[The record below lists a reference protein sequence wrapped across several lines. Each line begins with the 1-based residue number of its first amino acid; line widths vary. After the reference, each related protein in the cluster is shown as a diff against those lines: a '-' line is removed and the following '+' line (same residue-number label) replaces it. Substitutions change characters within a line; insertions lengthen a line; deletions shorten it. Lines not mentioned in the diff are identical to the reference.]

1 MPVDA
6 TPRSDDPRAE
16 FVVPALRYRPEVD
29 GLRAIAV
36 IFVILFHAGFPLAP
50 SGFIG
55 VDVFFVISGFLIT
68 SLLAQELQETG
79 TIRLVGFWA
88 RRARRILPAAI
99 LVLFASLAFAA
110 PVLGPLQRVAALRD
124 FAAAAVYI
132 LNWSLARR
140 ATDYF
145 DIETD
150 PSLFLHYWSLSIEEQ
165 FYVVWPLLILAAI
178 FFAAKSGRQPRLA
191 ALCITITAA
200 SLIFCIYLTSRNQ
213 PLAFFSTFSRA
224 WELSLGATVALVRL
238 PQLSARV
245 RQGLCAAGL
254 LAILVAGFT
263 FIESMT
269 FPGVAALLPTAGT
282 ALILAG
288 GRDVPIGGP
297 LDKALGLTVPVYL
310 GKRSYSWYLWH
321 WPVIL
326 IGGAVFGSNPVTV
339 TGFVIASLL
348 LAAATY
354 RFVEQPMRFAPY
366 FTRSAVASVV
376 AGATVSLGAAGF
388 ALLAQQTF
396 ARPVILLSSG
406 QKLDYYELGADRPAL
421 VEPKCLLRHRN
432 TDPAPCIYGDP
443 KGTKRIVLFG
453 DSHAAAW
460 FPALDKAAADAGWQ
474 LLVRTKAACPS
485 IDIPVRSSA
494 LGGRAYHEC
503 AEWRESILK
512 ELASS
517 KPNIV
522 VLANSTSQE
531 ATDNNGELLK
541 SEDKEEALMAGELA
555 VVRRLLHSGTTSIVL
570 LRDLP
575 RMQVDP
581 RECLLANPGHEE
593 KCSWPKVKTRFP
605 RGSYDDPRVL
615 ILDLTDG
622 VCPGAVCELVRDG
635 MVVMRDK
642 AHMTGSFPLTLAPL
656 FKSLF
661 EDKGSP

>member
-6 TPRSDDPRAE
+6 SPRSDDPRAE

-50 SGFIG
+50 GGFIG

-191 ALCITITAA
+191 ALCIAITAA

-245 RQGLCAAGL
+245 RQGLCAAGF

-263 FIESMT
+263 FIEFDDLPRRCGPSPDRGHRAHPRGRT
-269 FPGVAALLPTAGT
+269 RRSHRRTARQGAGLDGPRLSRQAVLLLVPLALAGHPDWRRGFRIESGHRHRVRHRLFAASCGDLSLRRAAYALCALLHAQRGCFRG
-282 ALILAG
+282 G
-288 GRDVPIGGP
+288 GRDGIARSGRFCVARAADIRPAGHP
-297 LDKALGLTVPVYL
+297 AEQRSEAGLPTSSEP
-310 GKRSYSWYLWH
+310 
-321 WPVIL
+321 
-326 IGGAVFGSNPVTV
+326 
-339 TGFVIASLL
+339 TG
-348 LAAATY
+348 
-354 RFVEQPMRFAPY
+354 R
-366 FTRSAVASVV
+366 
-376 AGATVSLGAAGF
+376 
-388 ALLAQQTF
+388 
-396 ARPVILLSSG
+396 
-406 QKLDYYELGADRPAL
+406 AL
-421 VEPKCLLRHRN
+421 VEPKCLLRHRD

-453 DSHAAAW
+453 DFARGRVVPSSGQGRRRCGLAASRAHQGCLP
-460 FPALDKAAADAGWQ
+460 FHRYSGPE
-474 LLVRTKAACPS
+474 
-485 IDIPVRSSA
+485 
-494 LGGRAYHEC
+494 LGARGPRLP
-503 AEWRESILK
+503 RMRR
-512 ELASS
+512 
-517 KPNIV
+517 
-522 VLANSTSQE
+522 
-531 ATDNNGELLK
+531 
-541 SEDKEEALMAGELA
+541 MAGEHPQGAGLVEA
-555 VVRRLLHSGTTSIVL
+555 KH
-570 LRDLP
+570 
-575 RMQVDP
+575 
-581 RECLLANPGHEE
+581 
-593 KCSWPKVKTRFP
+593 
-605 RGSYDDPRVL
+605 RGSGQLHIARG
-615 ILDLTDG
+615 DG
-622 VCPGAVCELVRDG
+622 PTTANCSNRRTRRKP
-635 MVVMRDK
+635 
-642 AHMTGSFPLTLAPL
+642 
-656 FKSLF
+656 
-661 EDKGSP
+661 